1 MHIPNNPLLKN
12 DVRSTIEAAY
22 FYCEYL
28 CILKSG
34 DDRAHVGE
42 WFQLETLR
50 QALLS
55 VRSETAIT
63 QKVD

>member
-1 MHIPNNPLLKN
+1 MHTSNNPLLKN
-12 DVRSTIEAAY
+12 DLRSTIEAAY

-34 DDRAHVGE
+34 DEQAHVGE
-42 WFQLETLR
+42 WLQLETLR
-50 QALLS
+50 QALLF
-55 VRSETAIT
+55 VRSESQIT